1 MVPASA
7 RIEILG
13 TKRKTTGCNGIDVMG
28 SARDMTRYCW
38 PKFNVHDENR
48 RRGGMGKQRYTTEEI
63 IHKLGEVNV
72 LIGQGQTVI
81 PRPRRRRLYGFRSKT
96 SCRLNDIRDAPCSD

>member
-1 MVPASA
+1 
-7 RIEILG
+7 
-13 TKRKTTGCNGIDVMG
+13 
-28 SARDMTRYCW
+28 
-38 PKFNVHDENR
+38 
-48 RRGGMGKQRYTTEEI
+48 MGKQRYTTEEI

-96 SCRLNDIRDAPCSD
+96 SCRLNDIHDAPHSGVADSSIPVSDGAAIAQRKVFICYYQVGGLLFDVEVKSV

>member
-1 MVPASA
+1 
-7 RIEILG
+7 
-13 TKRKTTGCNGIDVMG
+13 
-28 SARDMTRYCW
+28 
-38 PKFNVHDENR
+38 
-48 RRGGMGKQRYTTEEI
+48 MGKQRYTTEEI

-96 SCRLNDIRDAPCSD
+96 SCRLNDIRPRNYGVLALEKPRQK

>member
-1 MVPASA
+1 
-7 RIEILG
+7 
-13 TKRKTTGCNGIDVMG
+13 
-28 SARDMTRYCW
+28 
-38 PKFNVHDENR
+38 
-48 RRGGMGKQRYTTEEI
+48 MGKHRYTTEEI

-96 SCRLNDIRDAPCSD
+96 SCRLNDIRDAP

>member
-1 MVPASA
+1 
-7 RIEILG
+7 
-13 TKRKTTGCNGIDVMG
+13 
-28 SARDMTRYCW
+28 
-38 PKFNVHDENR
+38 
-48 RRGGMGKQRYTTEEI
+48 MGKQRYTTEEI